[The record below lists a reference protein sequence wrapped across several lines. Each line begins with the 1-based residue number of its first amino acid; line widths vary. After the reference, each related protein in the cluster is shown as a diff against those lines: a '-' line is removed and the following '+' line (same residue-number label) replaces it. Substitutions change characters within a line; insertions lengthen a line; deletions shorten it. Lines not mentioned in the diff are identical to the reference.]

1 MYLVICQNKQPRVA
15 LKYKY
20 LTQENICQQQ
30 LSMTCPTVPLPL
42 QNPDNHWENVKTQV
56 SNK

>member
-1 MYLVICQNKQPRVA
+1 MCQNKQPRVA

-30 LSMTCPTVPLPL
+30 LSMTRPTLPPPLW
-42 QNPDNHWENVKTQV
+42 NPENHWENVNTQE
-56 SNK
+56 SNILI